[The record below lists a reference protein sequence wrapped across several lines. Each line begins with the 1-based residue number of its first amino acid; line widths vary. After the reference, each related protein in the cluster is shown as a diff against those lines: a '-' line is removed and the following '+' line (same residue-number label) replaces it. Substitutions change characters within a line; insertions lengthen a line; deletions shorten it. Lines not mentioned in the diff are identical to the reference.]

1 MKITFEPTKHTN
13 DQTLKICFPF
23 CLRSIRVRFYIAILL
38 TCSYIGLFSTTPAS
52 AETAKDLYFQAQAS
66 YNALKKDPAKQKYRD
81 NWLSC
86 INKFQA
92 VYKHDPAGPWAAAG
106 LYMTGTLYQKLY
118 RFSAN
123 PLDKK
128 EALDNFERIIKRFP
142 NSGYRSKAEDAV
154 TRLSHQKLS
163 DRNLVKQTHGSNKKN
178 SPTAKDKFHQ
188 AEACYIRLKKRPAK
202 QKYRENWLTCIDKF
216 KAVHDHN
223 PSGPWA
229 AAGLY
234 QKGRLYDGLYKRSR
248 NASDKKAAVDAFNRI
263 IENFPKSGYRPKAIA
278 AVRSITKTEKQRIA
292 RKNRKTPASPPKT
305 SANKKTQ
312 PKSNAQSRKTSGKKS
327 VSSSANQK
335 TIVKGLRVWSNP
347 NYTRIVIDAD
357 KDASFTYNLLK
368 RDPSSKKPQRLYV
381 DLHNSRLGENIQKII
396 PIDDD
401 LLSHARAGQ
410 YTHNSVRVVADI
422 KSLND
427 YKVFSLKDPF
437 RIVMDIRGA
446 KDAKAATPP
455 KSKSTHFKK
464 NQKIPS
470 KKLIKQLALKVNRIA
485 IDAGHG
491 GRDYGAPGYIKGVH
505 EKNITLQIAK
515 RLARKIRQELNC
527 EVIMTR
533 TGDRHLTLEERT
545 AIANAQN
552 ADLFISIHT
561 NANKNRRVHGIST
574 FYLNPADDEE
584 SIRVAALENKTST
597 KNISDLQTILY
608 SLLQNAKIDDSILLG
623 GYIQESMIAQLKT
636 KGYGRIKNQGVKKA
650 PFYVLIGAL
659 MPSVLVE
666 TSFISNPRECKRLIN
681 PRYQQ
686 RLVEGIVK
694 GIKKY
699 IREIQPTAFHKKRP
713 RAGSKG

>member
-1 MKITFEPTKHTN
+1 MLP
-13 DQTLKICFPF
+13 
-23 CLRSIRVRFYIAILL
+23 VRLYIATLL
-38 TCSYIGLFSTTPAS
+38 TCSYIALFSATPAA
-52 AETAKDLYFQAQAS
+52 AESAKDLYFQAQAS
-66 YNALKKDPAKQKYRD
+66 YNALNKDPAKQKYRD

-92 VYKHDPAGPWAAAG
+92 VYKKDPAGPWAAAG

-128 EALDNFERIIKRFP
+128 EALDNFKRIIKRFP
-142 NSGYRSKAEDAV
+142 NSGYRSKAEDAIN
-154 TRLSHQKLS
+154 RLSHQKLS
-163 DRNLVKQTHGSNKKN
+163 DRNLVKQTRGNNKKK
-178 SPTAKDKFHQ
+178 PATAKNKFHQ
-188 AEACYIRLKKRPAK
+188 AEACYTRLKKRPAK
-202 QKYRENWLTCIDKF
+202 QKYRENWLACIDKF
-216 KAVHDHN
+216 QAVHDHN
-223 PSGPWA
+223 PSGLWA

-234 QKGRLYDGLYKRSR
+234 KKGRLYDGLYKRSR

-278 AVRSITKTEKQRIA
+278 AVRTITESEKQRIA
-292 RKNRKTPASPPKT
+292 RQNRKTPASPPKT

-312 PKSNAQSRKTSGKKS
+312 PKSNAQSRKSSGKKS
-327 VSSSANQK
+327 ASSAANQK

-368 RDPSSKKPQRLYV
+368 RDPSKKKPQRLYV
-381 DLHNSRLGENIQKII
+381 DLHNSKLGENIQKII

-401 LLSHARAGQ
+401 LLTHARAGQ

-446 KDAKAATPP
+446 KDAKAVTPP
-455 KSKSTHFKK
+455 KSTHFKK

-515 RLARKIRQELNC
+515 RLARKIRQELNY

-533 TGDRHLTLEERT
+533 NGDRYLTLEERT

-552 ADLFISIHT
+552 ADLFVSIHT
-561 NANKNRRVHGIST
+561 NANKNRRTYGIST
-574 FYLNPADDEE
+574 FYLNPAEDEE

-623 GYIQESMIAQLKT
+623 GYIQESMTGHLKA
-636 KGYGRIKNQGVKKA
+636 KGYSRIKNQGVKKA
-650 PFYVLIGAL
+650 PFYVLMGAL

-666 TSFISNPRECKRLIN
+666 TSFISNPRESKRLTN
-681 PRYQQ
+681 PKYQQ

-699 IREIQPTAFHKKRP
+699 IREIQPTAFHEKRP

>member
-1 MKITFEPTKHTN
+1 M
-13 DQTLKICFPF
+13 
-23 CLRSIRVRFYIAILL
+23 LRARCYIAILL
-38 TCSYIGLFSTTPAS
+38 TSFYFALISATPVIAQS
-52 AETAKDLYFQAQAS
+52 AKDLYFQAHAS

-81 NWLSC
+81 NWLYC
-86 INKFQA
+86 INKFEA

-106 LYMTGTLYQKLY
+106 LYMTGILYQKLY
-118 RFSAN
+118 RYSAK
-123 PLDKK
+123 PSDKK
-128 EALDNFERIIKRFP
+128 EALENFERIIERFP
-142 NSGYRSKAEDAV
+142 NSGYRSKAEVARN
-154 TRLSHQKLS
+154 RLSQKKPS
-163 DRNLVKQTHGSNKKN
+163 HRTAAKHFHSNDKKETA
-178 SPTAKDKFHQ
+178 TAKEKYHQ
-188 AEACYIRLKKRPAK
+188 AEACYIRLKKKPAK

-216 KAVHDHN
+216 QAVYDHD

-248 NASDKKAAVDAFNRI
+248 NATDKKAAIGAYSRI
-263 IENFPKSGYRPKAIA
+263 IENFPKSGYKPKATA
-278 AVRSITKTEKQRIA
+278 AIRSANTETEKQRMA
-292 RKNRKTPASPPKT
+292 SKNRETPLAPPKT
-305 SANKKTQ
+305 STNHKIQT
-312 PKSNAQSRKTSGKKS
+312 KSKVRSIQASDKKS
-327 VSSSANQK
+327 ESLANNQM
-335 TIVKGLRVWSNP
+335 TIVNGLRFWSNP

-357 KDASFTYNLLK
+357 KDTSFTYNLLRK
-368 RDPSSKKPQRLYV
+368 DPSNKKPQRLYV
-381 DLHNSRLGENIQKII
+381 DLHNSKLGENIQKKTS
-396 PIDDD
+396 IDDD
-401 LLSHARAGQ
+401 LLSHARAAQ

-422 KSLND
+422 KSLDD

-446 KDAKAATPP
+446 KNAEAVKPP
-455 KSKSTHFKK
+455 KTAHFKK

-515 RLARKIRQELNC
+515 KLAREIRKELNC

-561 NANKNRRVHGIST
+561 NANKNRRVYGIST
-574 FYLNPADDEE
+574 FYLSPADDEE

-608 SLLQNAKIDDSILLG
+608 SLLQNAKIDESIPLG
-623 GYIQESMIAQLKT
+623 GYIQESMTAHLKA
-636 KGYGRIKNQGVKKA
+636 KGYSRIKNQGVKKA
-650 PFYVLIGAL
+650 PFYVLMGAL
-659 MPSVLVE
+659 MPAVLVE

-686 RLVEGIVK
+686 RLSEGIVK

-699 IREIQPTAFHKKRP
+699 IREIQPTAFHEKHP
-713 RAGSKG
+713 PAGLKADPS

>member
-1 MKITFEPTKHTN
+1 MLNVRLCIT
-13 DQTLKICFPF
+13 
-23 CLRSIRVRFYIAILL
+23 ALL
-38 TCSYIGLFSTTPAS
+38 TCSCMALLGVTPSA

-66 YNALKKDPAKQKYRD
+66 YNALNKDPAKQKYRH

-86 INKFQA
+86 INKSQA

-106 LYMTGTLYQKLY
+106 LYMTGSLYQKLY

-123 PLDKK
+123 PMDKK
-128 EALDNFERIIKRFP
+128 EALDNFKRILKRFP
-142 NSGYRSKAEDAV
+142 NSGYRSKAQDAINK
-154 TRLSHQKLS
+154 LSQPKQS
-163 DRNLVKQTHGSNKKN
+163 DRNLVTQTHGSNKKKTA
-178 SPTAKDKFHQ
+178 TAKDKFHQ
-188 AEACYIRLKKRPAK
+188 AEACYTKLKKRPAK
-202 QKYRENWLTCIDKF
+202 QKYRENWLACIDKF
-216 KAVHDHN
+216 QAVYDDN

-234 QKGRLYDGLYKRSR
+234 KKGRLYDGLYKRSR

-263 IENFPKSGYRPKAIA
+263 IENFPKSGYRPKAIT
-278 AVRSITKTEKQRIA
+278 AVRSISKAEKQKVA
-292 RKNRKTPASPPKT
+292 SKNRQKPASPPKT
-305 SANKKTQ
+305 STPNKTQ
-312 PKSNAQSRKTSGKKS
+312 PKGNARSSKTSGKKS
-327 VSSSANQK
+327 ESSTANQK

-357 KDASFTYNLLK
+357 KDTKFTYNLLK
-368 RDPSSKKPQRLYV
+368 RDPSNKKPQRLYV
-381 DLHNSRLGENIQKII
+381 DLHHSKLGENIQKVI

-401 LLSHARAGQ
+401 LLSHARAAQ

-446 KDAKAATPP
+446 KDTKTS
-455 KSKSTHFKK
+455 KTSKSSHFKK

-515 RLARKIRQELNC
+515 KLARKIRQELNC

-533 TGDRHLTLEERT
+533 NGDRYLTLEERT
-545 AIANAQN
+545 GIANAQD

-561 NANKNRRVHGIST
+561 NANKNRRTYGIST
-574 FYLNPADDEE
+574 FYLNPAEDDE
-584 SIRVAALENKTST
+584 SIRVAAMENKTST

-623 GYIQESMIAQLKT
+623 GYIQESMTARLKA
-636 KGYGRIKNQGVKKA
+636 KGYGRVKNQGVKKA
-650 PFYVLIGAL
+650 PFYVLMGAL
-659 MPSVLVE
+659 MPAVLVE
-666 TSFISNPRECKRLIN
+666 TSFISNPRECKRLTN
-681 PRYQQ
+681 PKYQQ

-699 IREIQPTAFHKKRP
+699 IREIQPTAFHNKSP
-713 RAGSKG
+713 RAGSKS